1 MSSIG
6 WNIKSRSTVFS
17 DLISPENISTFS
29 IVQVVHTVP
38 KGCFLHTLS
47 HHHIACHSQNHH
59 KTFPI
64 PTLICWLYSSTF
76 TSSRAMGCPRTSVS
90 MLKVLAHHD
99 KKSISAQSRKKN
111 SVFPLGQAMSPGG
124 LLSIC
129 SHFWSSCTTSMLVQ
143 IWFCYYLVL
152 DLHGTATPLRSFCP
166 MHPSVLNTSSLLL
179 PLHQWQSTQI

>member
-1 MSSIG
+1 MSSVG

-17 DLISPENISTFS
+17 DLISPGNISTFS
-29 IVQVVHTVP
+29 IVQVVHTVA

-90 MLKVLAHHD
+90 MLKVLAHQD
-99 KKSISAQSRKKN
+99 KKSISAQSRKKKFCVSSGSSHVTWWSFEHMQSLLIFVYHKHVGSN
-111 SVFPLGQAMSPGG
+111 LVL
-124 LLSIC
+124 LLSC
-129 SHFWSSCTTSMLVQ
+129 FRPAGN
-143 IWFCYYLVL
+143 CYSLMFFL
-152 DLHGTATPLRSFCP
+152 PNAPLYP
-166 MHPSVLNTSSLLL
+166 
-179 PLHQWQSTQI
+179 